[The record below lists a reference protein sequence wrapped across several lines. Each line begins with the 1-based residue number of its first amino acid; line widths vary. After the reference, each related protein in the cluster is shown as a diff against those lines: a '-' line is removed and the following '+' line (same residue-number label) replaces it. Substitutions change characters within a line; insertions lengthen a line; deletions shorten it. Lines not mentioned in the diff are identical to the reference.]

1 MRHLRAERRENGIQI
16 PPLPSHVAFSTL
28 RRTTMRR
35 GGFDLR
41 SAAPVEAV
49 ARSKTPTLFIH
60 GAQDDFVPANMM
72 NKLYQAA
79 ACPKSFLWVPG
90 ADHATS
96 VGTDP
101 GLYWATVD
109 TFLDTYFYQS

>member
-1 MRHLRAERRENGIQI
+1 MSHSASFGA
-16 PPLPSHVAFSTL
+16 PLCAGAGTICCH
-28 RRTTMRR
+28 
-35 GGFDLR
+35 
-41 SAAPVEAV
+41 AAPVEAV
-49 ARSKTPTLFIH
+49 TRSKTPTLFIH
-60 GAQDDFVPANMM
+60 GAQDNFVPANMM

-79 ACPKSFLWVPG
+79 ACPKSFLWVPS

-109 TFLDTYFYQS
+109 TFLDTYFQQN